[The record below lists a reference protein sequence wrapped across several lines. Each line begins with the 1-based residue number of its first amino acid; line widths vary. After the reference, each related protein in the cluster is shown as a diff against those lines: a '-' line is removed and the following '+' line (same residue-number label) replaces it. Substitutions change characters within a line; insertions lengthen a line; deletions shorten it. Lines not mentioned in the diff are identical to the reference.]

1 MIDNDLTKISFANKD
16 DIWLNKNPVVRTH
29 ETESID
35 SVLTDIDV
43 INRKIEQRFDVLLKN
58 KYNNYTLYIAQN
70 LRDDLKKALKNL
82 KLGR

>member
-1 MIDNDLTKISFANKD
+1 MLNDIVNT
-16 DIWLNKNPVVRTH
+16 PVIRTH
-29 ETESID
+29 EQETID

>member
-1 MIDNDLTKISFANKD
+1 MLNDITNT
-16 DIWLNKNPVVRTH
+16 PVVRTH
-29 ETESID
+29 ETETID
-35 SVLTDIDV
+35 AVLTDIEV